1 MLETSRKDHDRTP
14 PFDRA
19 GLVVRIQNGQCRPS
33 CISKDVWPF
42 NERMQKS
49 ICQETSCGDRPRE
62 SLVKRVFARFGG
74 IKNDMAN
81 AGSLINAV
89 RRRAAKARPSPARP
103 IPTGTPASSLSTQTM
118 PGGTRSRASVAPIT
132 AAQERGPPASPP
144 APRIPRPCG
153 RDAPRRVHPPHYGRA
168 GARPSRLV
176 APHYGHDGAWPSR
189 RRATRKGLGSDPNAA
204 NLRRCRAF
212 PET

>member
-1 MLETSRKDHDRTP
+1 
-14 PFDRA
+14 
-19 GLVVRIQNGQCRPS
+19 
-33 CISKDVWPF
+33 
-42 NERMQKS
+42 MQKS

-168 GARPSRLV
+168 GYPPAKGRPRSGCPSRGARPSRLV
-176 APHYGHDGAWPSR
+176 APHYGHNGAWPSR
-189 RRATRKGLGSDPNAA
+189 RRATRKGLGSDPLGGVESGGVAGVM
-204 NLRRCRAF
+204 L
-212 PET
+212 